1 MDKLVKILMCID
13 DTDQLDTP
21 GTGHLAEA
29 ICQEIAQKGLGTC
42 SAISRHQL
50 YVHKD
55 IPYTS
60 HNSAMCFEADIQHGE
75 LMSVVELGGNFLR
88 NKSACG
94 SDPGLCVVQLSRN
107 LNREELTDF
116 GSRAK
121 RSVLTKTDAYELA
134 KRLDIHLSE
143 HGGTGQGVVGALA
156 GIGLRLGGDD
166 GRFRGWYH
174 LGRMGECISVE
185 ELKSFSFIDAV
196 KSETGETLPDDASV
210 FFGGDQQKTVLQ
222 DAKQVMLVQQT
233 GNGSDRTK
241 WTTLTK
247 QQVKQY

>member
-1 MDKLVKILMCID
+1 MKILICID

-29 ICQEIAQKGLGTC
+29 LCHEIEQKRWGTC

-60 HNSAMCFEADIQHGE
+60 HNSAMCFEASIRDDG
-75 LMSVVELGGNFLR
+75 LMPVIDLGGNFLR
-88 NKSACG
+88 RNSAHG
-94 SDPGLCVVQLSRN
+94 SDPGLCVVPFGRN
-107 LNREELTDF
+107 LNTEKLTGF
-116 GSRAK
+116 GLKAK

-134 KRLDIHLSE
+134 KELDIHLSE

-156 GIGLRLGGDD
+156 GTGLRLGGND

-174 LGRMGECISVE
+174 LGRAGECLSVKA
-185 ELKSFSFIDAV
+185 LKSYGFIEAV
-196 KSETGETLPDDASV
+196 KSEAGETLLDDACV
-210 FFGGDQQKTVLQ
+210 FFGGDEQKTVWQ
-222 DAKQVMLVQQT
+222 DAKQVLLVNQT
-233 GNGSDRTK
+233 LNGSDRLK

-247 QQVKQY
+247 KQVKIY